1 VSVKGNEGAIE
12 GLDVV
17 DTSHFELEDQLL
29 QEYLK
34 EYGQHPPLN
43 D

>member
-1 VSVKGNEGAIE
+1 VTVKGNDGAKE
-12 GLDVV
+12 ELDVV

-29 QEYLK
+29 HEYLEK
-34 EYGQHPPLN
+34 YGEHPPLN